1 MATGTPTT
9 AVEYPESDGEPMAET
24 PIHVEAILL
33 LHQALQ
39 DFFHGREDVFVASD
53 IFWYWQEGNKEV
65 SISPDVMVVPGVRP
79 RDLAD
84 RRSFKSWEEGGAVP
98 AAVFEMA
105 SQGTWRKDRFDKLRT
120 YESLEVAEY
129 FMFDPEARFVVPP
142 LIGFRLRNGVYT
154 PIDEVEPDTLPSDL
168 GFRLR
173 PEGRMLRLINARTGQ
188 PIPTR
193 QERAEQ
199 ADVERLRAD
208 AERER
213 ADALQAEVARL
224 RARLKQLGDTD
235 GNGP

>member
-9 AVEYPESDGEPMAET
+9 AIDYPESDGKPMAET
-24 PIHVEAILL
+24 PIHVEAIIL

-39 DFFHGREDVFVASD
+39 DFFRGRDDVFVASD
-53 IFWYWQEGNKEV
+53 IFWYWQEGNNEV
-65 SISPDVMVVPGVRP
+65 STSPDVMVVPGVRT
-79 RDLAD
+79 RDLAE

-98 AAVFEMA
+98 AVVFEMA

-120 YESLEVAEY
+120 YESLEVPEY

-173 PEGRMLRLINARTGQ
+173 PEGRMLRLIDARTGQ

-193 QERAEQ
+193 REQAERAT
-199 ADVERLRAD
+199 
-208 AERER
+208 
-213 ADALQAEVARL
+213 ALQAEVERL